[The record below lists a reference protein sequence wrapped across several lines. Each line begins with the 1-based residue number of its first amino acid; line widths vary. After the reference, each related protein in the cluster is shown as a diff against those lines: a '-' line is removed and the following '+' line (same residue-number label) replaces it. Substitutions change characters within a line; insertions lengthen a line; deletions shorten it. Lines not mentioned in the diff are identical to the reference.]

1 MNKAYPVCLSIALLV
16 WAGISQGQEKW
27 SEDQQAIIAANNG
40 YIQAMLGADLDAL
53 MTFYTD
59 DATLLPPSAPPLIGK
74 DAVRASWAES
84 FEQIVFVDAVSL
96 FDEII
101 VLGDWAYGRGRYK
114 GQIKAADGE
123 FEAEERLNFS
133 GLWRREPDGS
143 WRIARDMWNS
153 AAAVRTWHAQDS
165 SPAHRYLDHLVALW
179 KEDASSPELEA
190 FGRLLS
196 EDATYQHPRVGITME
211 GRATIL
217 DAMSGFLGK
226 SRSPEVSRVEVLNG
240 QRVVVLGF
248 NLNMEVRSAEGWL
261 PVERR
266 QVIVLEISDDLV
278 KRVSDNW

>member
-1 MNKAYPVCLSIALLV
+1 MIKLNKGFLSLVLLL
-16 WAGISQGQEKW
+16 WAGVTYSLEEW
-27 SEDQQAIIAANNG
+27 TDDQQAIVAANNG
-40 YIQAMLGADLDAL
+40 YIHAMLAGDLDAL

-74 DAVRASWAES
+74 DAIRASWAEA
-84 FEQIVFVDAVSL
+84 FEKTVFDEAVSL

-133 GLWRREPDGS
+133 GLWHRESDGS
-143 WRIARDMWNS
+143 WKIARDMWNS
-153 AAAVRTWHAQDS
+153 AAAVRSWHAQDS

-179 KEDASSPELEA
+179 EEDASSSELEA
-190 FGRLLS
+190 FGQLLS

-211 GRATIL
+211 GRTKIL
-217 DAMSGFLGK
+217 DAMSGFLGA

-248 NLNMEVRSAEGWL
+248 NLNMEVRGAEGWL

-266 QVIVLEISDDLV
+266 QVIVLEISDDLITG
-278 KRVSDNW
+278 VSDNW